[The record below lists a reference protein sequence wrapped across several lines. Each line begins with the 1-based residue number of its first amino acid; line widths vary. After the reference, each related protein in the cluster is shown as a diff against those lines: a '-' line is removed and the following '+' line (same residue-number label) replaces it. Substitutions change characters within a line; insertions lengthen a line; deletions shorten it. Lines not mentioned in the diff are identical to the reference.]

1 MPLASTNVK
10 LDAEKLQL
18 AKLKGCNVSLLCREA
33 LDSFLNLYGDDADTI
48 QRQLIDIEKQIQT
61 LNLEK
66 KILLNQLESME
77 ASENRAQF
85 REAKF
90 NQWKL
95 NLAYQVLH
103 KTIDWN
109 TQKELFR
116 FSTTEE
122 SKLWVIKKLKDEGL
136 I

>member
-33 LDSFLNLYGDDADTI
+33 LDSFLNLYGDDVDTM

-61 LNLEK
+61 LCLEK
-66 KILLNQLESME
+66 KILLSQLESME
-77 ASENRAQF
+77 ASENRDLF
-85 REAKF
+85 REAKY

-116 FSTTEE
+116 FSNTEE
-122 SKLWVIKKLKDEGL
+122 SQKWILTKLKAESL